1 MINSFRFI
9 PITLTSY
16 SSSTKSNSSLLAC
29 GKSLDQTYYH
39 NGSSSLPAVNDS
51 VYSDSA
57 GTSALIVGH
66 YKYTAASTMQ
76 VSSTGVVLSTD
87 LCV

>member
-39 NGSSSLPAVNDS
+39 NGSNALPIIGDN
-51 VYSDSA
+51 VYSDLA
-57 GTSALIVGH
+57 GSTALIDGY
-66 YKYTAASTMQ
+66 YKYTSNTTTL
-76 VSSTGVVLSTD
+76 VSSGIIDSTY